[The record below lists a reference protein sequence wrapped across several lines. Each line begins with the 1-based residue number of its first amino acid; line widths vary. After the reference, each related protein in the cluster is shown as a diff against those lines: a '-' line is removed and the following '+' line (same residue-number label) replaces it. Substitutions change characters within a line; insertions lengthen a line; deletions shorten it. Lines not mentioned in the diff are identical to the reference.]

1 MNNLKS
7 LNIDLNQIF
16 IIIGAILLAIIVYNQ
31 LINISS
37 MLVISSKKLKVKVN
51 QLNQCSNCNI

>member
-1 MNNLKS
+1 MDNLKL

-16 IIIGAILLAIIVYNQ
+16 IIVGAFLLAVLVYNQ

-37 MLVISSKKLKVKVN
+37 MLVIPSKKLRTK
-51 QLNQCSNCNI
+51 QLDKCSNCNI

>member
-1 MNNLKS
+1 MDNLKS

-16 IIIGAILLAIIVYNQ
+16 IIVGAILLAIIVYYQ

-37 MLVISSKKLKVKVN
+37 MLVIPSNKSRDTKCQASLSLK
-51 QLNQCSNCNI
+51 